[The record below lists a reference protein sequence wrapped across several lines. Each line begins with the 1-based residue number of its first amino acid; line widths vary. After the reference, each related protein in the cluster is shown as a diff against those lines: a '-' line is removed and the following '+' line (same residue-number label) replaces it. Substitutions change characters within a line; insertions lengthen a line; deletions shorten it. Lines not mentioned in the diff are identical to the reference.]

1 MIAWCWW
8 WQVRTCFP
16 TTTWTSLREWE
27 LCWSASP
34 KHFRTAGGQ
43 RCHAPAA
50 APHFDSSEGLVSD
63 RAHRQVGWHYVP
75 ANSGDYSLRR
85 DAVKW
90 MAEVQTARW
99 VCEENFARGVS
110 PGSAT
115 VAHKY
120 AEFVG
125 VLGDAPST
133 EALLRSAD
141 SDSREDGR
149 TLRSWAA
156 GFRARWGMGTNHM
169 ACLDAPPVEALGS
182 IARHSGLRY
191 SPRIRLPNE
200 SRNPRL
206 DRSFLCPALFLGVQI

>member
-1 MIAWCWW
+1 MLVKQAPNTSGPRGVSGAMRRQQPHTSIPVRDWFLTVPIAK
-8 WQVRTCFP
+8 
-16 TTTWTSLREWE
+16 LD
-27 LCWSASP
+27 
-34 KHFRTAGGQ
+34 GIN
-43 RCHAPAA
+43 
-50 APHFDSSEGLVSD
+50 
-63 RAHRQVGWHYVP
+63 VP

-115 VAHKY
+115 VAHKF

-125 VLGDAPST
+125 VLGDGPST

-156 GFRARWGMGTNHM
+156 GFRARWGIGTNHM
-169 ACLDAPPVEALGS
+169 ACLDVPPVEALGS